1 MVTDNISTKG
11 ENNQAAILI
20 VEDSAPQ
27 ALKLKMSLE
36 SNDCMVVWADT
47 GLAGLAIARQ
57 KQFDMIVLDV
67 ELPDINGFQVCQALK
82 ADPALADVPVVMLT
96 TRDKADDVL
105 NGLELGAVDYIPKD
119 PFAETVLLETIK
131 QMRLGY

>member
-1 MVTDNISTKG
+1 MVTDTISTKG

-96 TRDKADDVL
+96 TRDKADDAL

-131 QMRLGY
+131 QMRLG